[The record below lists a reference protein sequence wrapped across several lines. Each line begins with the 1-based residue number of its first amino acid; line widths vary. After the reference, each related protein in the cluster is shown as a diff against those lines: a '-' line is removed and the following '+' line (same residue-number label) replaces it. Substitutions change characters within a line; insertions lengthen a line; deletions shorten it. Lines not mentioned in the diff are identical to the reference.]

1 MTHQPVDTAEFS
13 AMVSADLRNTL
24 AGNAPRPLLS
34 RSAEERLGLRHR
46 QVLDQLEAMFMER
59 GFSAFTIGDLASGI
73 GCSRRTIYEIADS
86 KDQLVLVVL
95 DRFLHKKGRS
105 ALAEIDASA
114 PVAEQLRRYTTGG
127 IKFQFRSLLFE
138 DLADDAPAR
147 RLVDRHYRF
156 AMTVVEQ
163 LVMVGVE
170 RGEFRPVNPAV
181 VAAVIAGSSL
191 YLGQPEIADDTGVDI
206 SEMLDEMLDLVLP
219 SLVAPA

>member
-1 MTHQPVDTAEFS
+1 M
-13 AMVSADLRNTL
+13 
-24 AGNAPRPLLS
+24 
-34 RSAEERLGLRHR
+34 RHR
-46 QVLDQLEAMFMER
+46 QVLDQLESMFMER
-59 GFSAFTIGDLASGI
+59 GFAAFTIGDLAAGV
-73 GCSRRTIYEIADS
+73 GCSRRTLYEIADS
-86 KDQLVLVVL
+86 KDELVLVVL

-105 ALAEIDASA
+105 AMAEIDPSA

-138 DLADDAPAR
+138 DLSDDAPAR

-163 LVMVGVE
+163 LVRVGVD

-191 YLGQPEIADDTGVDI
+191 YLGQPEIATGTGVDI
-206 SEMLDEMLDLVLP
+206 SKLLDEMLDLVLP
-219 SLVAPA
+219 SLVEPA